1 MGSGAQLPTALAIH
15 RTMCTGDAGQIRACI
30 RPHPRLT
37 CVARESPRYLFM
49 FVVVPMAAQGL
60 IALQH
65 RYQPSHRCLR
75 INKPRIV
82 CHVCLHP
89 ACSVHHKDISR
100 AGLRSR
106 CIFSHCVHSTLHGV
120 SAALPQL
127 HQACLL
133 VVCACTVTYSSA
145 PDSQQGPR
153 ISCAIAGS
161 QAGQYLG
168 ARAPQ

>member
-15 RTMCTGDAGQIRACI
+15 RTMCTGDAGQIRG
-30 RPHPRLT
+30 P
-37 CVARESPRYLFM
+37 VGRESPRYLFM

-82 CHVCLHP
+82 RHVCLHP
-89 ACSVHHKDISR
+89 ACSVHHKAYQSR
-100 AGLRSR
+100 WITEL
-106 CIFSHCVHSTLHGV
+106 VHFLTLCAPTLHEV
-120 SAALPQL
+120 SAALPHL
-127 HQACLL
+127 HQICLL
-133 VVCACTVTYSSA
+133 VVCACSVTYSSA
-145 PDSQQGPR
+145 PCSQQGR
-153 ISCAIAGS
+153 ISCAMARS
-161 QAGQYLG
+161 QAGQDLG